1 MAIIKEKLVKD
12 WYAAWNSHDVEK
24 TLGFYTDDCMYD
36 SVGTG
41 QVVHGKKEL
50 AGYLKT
56 MFNDFPDS
64 KLDFKSTFYS
74 ENIVCGEFLLS
85 ATQAHSS
92 NPAIPM
98 TGKSYSVRGA
108 YVSEWQNDKVKRH
121 TVYQDYLTIMRQLG
135 LMPNVPPKK

>member
-1 MAIIKEKLVKD
+1 MAIIREKLVKD

-24 TLGFYTDDCMYD
+24 TLGFYADDCVYD
-36 SVGTG
+36 SVGSG
-41 QVVHGKKEL
+41 KVGHGKKEL

-56 MFNDFPDS
+56 MFNDYPDT

-74 ENIVCGEFLLS
+74 ENAVCGEYIFS

-98 TGKSYSVRGA
+98 TGKKFSVRGA

-121 TVYQDYLTIMRQLG
+121 TVYQDYMTVMQQLG
-135 LMPNVPPKK
+135 VIPAPAKK